1 MSTKKLIKE
10 LMDKLSKLS
19 EDSAER
25 DDLEYQILRLV
36 EQEEQIENMTKL
48 DPIPPTSS
56 SKNLN
61 LELDEKEKIRLER
74 QIKRQ
79 EKEEQYKLESK
90 LESKEEELLRA
101 EMMKHELASN
111 NEYAFRKERKPVGA
125 KNKNKSKK

>member
-1 MSTKKLIKE
+1 
-10 LMDKLSKLS
+10 MDKLSKLS

-25 DDLEYQILRLV
+25 DDLEDQILRLV

-48 DPIPPTSS
+48 DPIPTTSS
-56 SKNLN
+56 SKNLNLN

-125 KNKNKSKK
+125 KNKNKSKNK